1 MAGGP
6 VPKVT
11 GHRYEFILNQSVDS
25 ITLINSEHVYE
36 LVNDSYCKAIGKSRD
51 AILGHSVADIW
62 GSQRYETEI
71 SLYLSRCLSGEIVS
85 YIQRFKFGTE
95 KRYMQVT
102 FYPYEQDGNGI
113 THALVFSRDLTRLGE
128 LENRIVHYESRDPH
142 TGLFNRKSL
151 EMLLD
156 MEILK
161 AQKDPKNQLR
171 GLLFIGIENLTDIN
185 RNLGHD
191 IGDYLIENTG
201 LRIRESIRNG
211 DFVFQFQHDELV
223 VILSY
228 LAKASD
234 AALVADKL
242 IHAIGAPYRYQDND
256 VALAC
261 RIGVALY
268 PDDANDQRSLVRH
281 AIAALN
287 EAVRTK
293 SPYKLYD
300 AGMHALAAE
309 RFSMEAHLRQA
320 LEDSQ
325 FELFFQPIVAAC
337 GDVEGVEALIRWN
350 HPERGVVPPGEFIHL
365 AAENG
370 LLKSISRWV
379 LFSAIR
385 KVGALYKHHQIYVSV
400 NLTASDL
407 EDENIVHMVD
417 AALKQRNGLPASALK
432 VEITESECMERADVA
447 IPRIQA
453 LEEMGVQVYV
463 DDFGTGQSSLSY
475 LKDLPAS
482 AIKID
487 RSFVEALLDHPEDV
501 SFLDHIIHLVK
512 LRGKRVIAEG
522 VTSSGQERLLKTLG
536 CDALQGFRY
545 SKPIAA
551 ADLKKFLSKGIASSS
566 EDTLPDSALT

>member
-6 VPKVT
+6 VPEVT

-25 ITLINSEHVYE
+25 ITLINSDHVYE

-62 GSQRYETEI
+62 GDQRYETEI
-71 SLYLSRCLSGEIVS
+71 SPYLSRCLSGETVS

-113 THALVFSRDLTRLGE
+113 THALVFSRHLTRLGE

-234 AALVADKL
+234 AALVAEKL

-256 VALAC
+256 IALSC

-268 PDDANDQRSLVRH
+268 PDDADDQHSLVRH

-300 AGMHALAAE
+300 AGMHAIAAE

-325 FELFFQPIVAAC
+325 FELFFQPIVAA
-337 GDVEGVEALIRWN
+337 GGGIEGVEALVIR
-350 HPERGVVPPGEFIHL
+350 PQAVRFQGRQ
-365 AAENG
+365 AAQVRLRHQTG
-370 LLKSISRWV
+370 LDEVRREQPLRA
-379 LFSAIR
+379 L
-385 KVGALYKHHQIYVSV
+385 VGA
-400 NLTASDL
+400 
-407 EDENIVHMVD
+407 
-417 AALKQRNGLPASALK
+417 G
-432 VEITESECMERADVA
+432 
-447 IPRIQA
+447 
-453 LEEMGVQVYV
+453 
-463 DDFGTGQSSLSY
+463 
-475 LKDLPAS
+475 
-482 AIKID
+482 
-487 RSFVEALLDHPEDV
+487 VEAVVEERRPHRMEGGVIEVRDALAMDAGAAVGGEAPQLVEQEAQLV
-501 SFLDHIIHLVK
+501 SGAGQVVGFGH
-512 LRGKRVIAEG
+512 RVIPSLA
-522 VTSSGQERLLKTLG
+522 
-536 CDALQGFRY
+536 
-545 SKPIAA
+545 
-551 ADLKKFLSKGIASSS
+551 IASSRVRS
-566 EDTLPDSALT
+566 IGLRGRAESSSAGRRGASSSQPI